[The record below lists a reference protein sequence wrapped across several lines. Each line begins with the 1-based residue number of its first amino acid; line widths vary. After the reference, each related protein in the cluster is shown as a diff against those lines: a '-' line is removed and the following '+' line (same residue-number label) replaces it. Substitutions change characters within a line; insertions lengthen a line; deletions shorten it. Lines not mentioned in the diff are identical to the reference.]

1 VPPVFL
7 FDGATVDDDDVDDD
21 PVFAVDEDVDEPP
34 VPELLLPQAART
46 SALPATTAP
55 VIQAFFSLGFG

>member
-1 VPPVFL
+1 L
-7 FDGATVDDDDVDDD
+7 FEGATVDDDDVDDD
-21 PVFAVDEDVDEPP
+21 PVVPADEDVDVPP
-34 VPELLLPQAART
+34 APLPLLPQAART